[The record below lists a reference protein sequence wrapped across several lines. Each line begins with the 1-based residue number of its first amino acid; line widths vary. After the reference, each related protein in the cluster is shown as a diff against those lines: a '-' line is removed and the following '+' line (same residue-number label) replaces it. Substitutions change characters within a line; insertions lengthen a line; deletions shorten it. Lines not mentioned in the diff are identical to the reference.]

1 MKVYSPVN
9 QTSQQQR
16 LWQFVGLKS
25 NEGLTLLTQIGEGLD
40 GDVAER
46 ITSWSSI
53 SKTEL
58 RHMTGIPGTTFNRS
72 TKARFTAEQSERLVR
87 LIRVMDRAVEMFEGD
102 KSAALKW
109 LNEPVR
115 GLGWKKPAD
124 LLSSE
129 AGAFEVLKLINRL
142 EHGVFS

>member
-1 MKVYSPVN
+1 MKVYFPDMNSN
-9 QTSQQQR
+9 QQQR
-16 LWQFVGLKS
+16 LWQFAGLRGGDGLGLLAQIE
-25 NEGLTLLTQIGEGLD
+25 EGLE

-46 ITSWSSI
+46 ITKWTNI

-72 TKARFTAEQSERLVR
+72 SKARFTAEQSERLVR

-102 KSAALKW
+102 KGAALKW

-115 GLGWKKPAD
+115 GLGWEKPAD

-129 AGAFEVLKLINRL
+129 AGAFEVLRLINRL

>member
-1 MKVYSPVN
+1 MKVYSPV
-9 QTSQQQR
+9 QQSDSPQR
-16 LWQFVGLKS
+16 LWQFAGLKS
-25 NEGLTLLTQIGEGLD
+25 NDGLTLISQIGEGLE

-58 RHMTGIPGTTFNRS
+58 RHMTGIPGTTFNRGR
-72 TKARFTAEQSERLVR
+72 KARFTAEQSERLVR

-102 KSAALKW
+102 KSAALSW
-109 LNEPVR
+109 LNKPVR

-124 LLSSE
+124 LIASE
-129 AGAFEVLKLINRL
+129 AGAFEVLKLINRM
-142 EHGVFS
+142 EHGIFS